1 MKLAVIV
8 VVAVLVAAFV
18 FAVVVVIV
26 VAPAATVTV
35 VIAVPMMVML
45 EVAARTIP
53 IAGVEAFAVMA
64 GADPAGA
71 FIRRTSP
78 VAAVPNVVAANRVP
92 IALDPCVFGFGTG
105 ADRTHSVNARWRGRS
120 DLNTDGNLTEC
131 RWRSDKNGAGEQ

>member
-1 MKLAVIV
+1 MAVVIV
-8 VVAVLVAAFV
+8 AVFVAAFV

-26 VAPAATVTV
+26 VAPAATVAV
-35 VIAVPMMVML
+35 VIAVPTMVML

-105 ADRTHSVNARWRGRS
+105 ADRAHSVDARWRRRS
-120 DLNTDGNLTEC
+120 DLNTNGNLTEC
-131 RWRSDKNGAGEQ
+131 RRRSNKNGAREQ